1 MIPPSR
7 APATLPSPQP
17 VSSETRPS
25 MQTRRWALAVILA
38 LTLGA
43 AWVTDAAA
51 QEEPRRSV
59 VAVLRFDN
67 NTGDEQY
74 QHLGRALSSMM
85 ISDLSVLDEK
95 IQLVERERLEE
106 LTEELDFQQSA
117 YVDPSSA
124 QSLGMIVG
132 AEYVVAGAFVTA
144 EPVMRLD
151 TRIARVETSEIV
163 TTAEVTGERETLFD
177 LQQRLADQ
185 LVEGLDLVLTEEERA
200 RLRQQQ
206 EANRIDDLQTFVAF
220 SQALC
225 LLDYGAYA
233 EGLEKM
239 QEVQLAAPGSGLVRA
254 ALNTLRDKAE
264 EEAKDRVVNEAGRR
278 LGGLLGRSAPQPR
291 RNDRAL
297 AC

>member
-1 MIPPSR
+1 MLQ
-7 APATLPSPQP
+7 AVVCT
-17 VSSETRPS
+17 V
-25 MQTRRWALAVILA
+25 LAVVF
-38 LTLGA
+38 A
-43 AWVTDAAA
+43 APPAAA
-51 QEEPRRSV
+51 QEEGEKSV

-67 NTGDEQY
+67 NTGDDQY
-74 QHLGRALSSMM
+74 EHLGRALSSMM

-177 LQQRLADQ
+177 LQQRLADE
-185 LVEGLDLVLTEEERA
+185 LVQGLDLVLTEEERA
-200 RLRQQQ
+200 RLREQQ

-225 LLDYGAYA
+225 LMDYGDYA
-233 EGLEKM
+233 GGLEKM

-254 ALNTLRDKAE
+254 TLNTLRDKAE
-264 EEAKDRVVNEAGRR
+264 EEAKDRLVNEAGRR
-278 LGGLLGRSAPQPR
+278 LGGLLGRDPPRPQ
-291 RNDRAL
+291 RNERAL

>member
-1 MIPPSR
+1 MSLISKVLMVGLVVTTGVASSGH
-7 APATLPSPQP
+7 APLS
-17 VSSETRPS
+17 
-25 MQTRRWALAVILA
+25 
-38 LTLGA
+38 
-43 AWVTDAAA
+43 A
-51 QEEPRRSV
+51 QEEEDRSV

-67 NTGDEQY
+67 NTGDAQY
-74 QHLGRALSSMM
+74 EHLGRALSSMM

-95 IQLVERERLEE
+95 IQLVERDRLEE

-117 YVDPSSA
+117 YVDPASA

-163 TTAEVTGERETLFD
+163 TTAEVTGDRETLFD
-177 LQQRLADQ
+177 LQQRLADE
-185 LVEGLDLVLTEEERA
+185 LVQGLDLVLTEEERE

-225 LLDYGAYA
+225 LMDYGEYA

-239 QEVQLAAPGSGLVRA
+239 QEVQVAAPGSGLVRA
-254 ALNTLRDKAE
+254 TLNTLRDRAE

-278 LGGLLGRSAPQPR
+278 LGGLLGRSPPQPQ
-291 RNDRAL
+291 RNERAL

>member
-1 MIPPSR
+1 MPRIF
-7 APATLPSPQP
+7 AVAGLVAVAGT
-17 VSSETRPS
+17 
-25 MQTRRWALAVILA
+25 ALSDTTSV
-38 LTLGA
+38 
-43 AWVTDAAA
+43 AA
-51 QEEPRRSV
+51 QEEQDKSV

-74 QHLGRALSSMM
+74 EHLGRALSSMM

-95 IQLVERERLEE
+95 IQLVERDRLEE

-117 YVDPSSA
+117 YVDPTSA

-185 LVEGLDLVLTEEERA
+185 LVEGLDLVLTEEERE

-225 LLDYGAYA
+225 LLDYGEYA
-233 EGLEKM
+233 EGLERM
-239 QEVQLAAPGSGLVRA
+239 QEVQLSAPNSGLVRA
-254 ALNTLRDKAE
+254 ALNTLRDRAE

-291 RNDRAL
+291 RNERAL

>member
-1 MIPPSR
+1 MPRNGPLASPLRLRVSVQWAIIAVAAVSALA
-7 APATLPSPQP
+7 APAS
-17 VSSETRPS
+17 R
-25 MQTRRWALAVILA
+25 
-38 LTLGA
+38 
-43 AWVTDAAA
+43 A
-51 QEEPRRSV
+51 QEEGAKSV

-67 NTGDEQY
+67 NTGDAQY
-74 QHLGRALSSMM
+74 EHLGRALSSMM

-106 LTEELDFQQSA
+106 LTEELDFQQSG

-163 TTAEVTGERETLFD
+163 TTAEVTGERGTLFD

-185 LVEGLDLVLTEEERA
+185 LVEGLDLVLTEEERE

-206 EANRIDDLQTFVAF
+206 EANRIDDLATFVAF

-225 LLDYGAYA
+225 LLDYGEYA

-239 QEVQLAAPGSGLVRA
+239 QDVQLAAPGSGLVRA
-254 ALNTLRDKAE
+254 AMNTLRDRAE
-264 EEAKDRVVNEAGRR
+264 GEAKDRVVNEAGRR
-278 LGGLLGRSAPQPR
+278 LGGLLGRSDPRPR
-291 RNDRAL
+291 RNERAQ